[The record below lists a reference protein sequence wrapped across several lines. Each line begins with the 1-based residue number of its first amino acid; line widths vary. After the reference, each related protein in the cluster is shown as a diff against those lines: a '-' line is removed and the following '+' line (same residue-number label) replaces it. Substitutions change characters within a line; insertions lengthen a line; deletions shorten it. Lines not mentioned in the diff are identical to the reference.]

1 MKRLFAR
8 LFFYPTL
15 YWNVLINRVLHL
27 RQWWNW
33 IDDTVL
39 LGALPVAS
47 DASKLRELGITGVIN
62 MCEEYPGPLDAYS
75 KNNIEQLH
83 LPTVD
88 FVPPT
93 DEFVRRGVDFIEAH
107 RAKGGKVYVHCK
119 AGRGRSATIV
129 LCYLVERGHS
139 IQSGMDLM
147 LKQRPQILK
156 KLAERDVIKRFASNR
171 NPSLPAGERAET
183 TEGSPG

>member
-1 MKRLFAR
+1 MSRTFAR

-15 YWNVLINRVLHL
+15 YWNVLINRVLKL
-27 RQWWNW
+27 REWWNW

-47 DASKLRELGITGVIN
+47 DAARLRELGITGVIN
-62 MCEEYPGPLDAYS
+62 MCEEYPGPVAAYS
-75 KNNIEQLH
+75 KNGIEQLH

-93 DEFVRRGVDFIEAH
+93 DEFVQRGVDFIETH
-107 RAKGGKVYVHCK
+107 RARGGKVYVHCK

-129 LCYLVERGHS
+129 LCYLVARGHTL
-139 IQSGMDLM
+139 QSGMELM
-147 LKQRPQILK
+147 LQKRPQILK
-156 KLAERDVIKRFASNR
+156 KLAERDVIKRFAATRST
-171 NPSLPAGERAET
+171 PPAA
-183 TEGSPG
+183 